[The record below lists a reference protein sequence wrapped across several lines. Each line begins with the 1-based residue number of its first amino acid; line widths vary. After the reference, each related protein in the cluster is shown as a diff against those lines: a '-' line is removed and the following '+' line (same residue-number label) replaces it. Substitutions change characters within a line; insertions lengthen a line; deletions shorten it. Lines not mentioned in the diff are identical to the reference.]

1 MFWFVWLIT
10 FFLLLIRSWMPWIL
24 FFNFLSSWSW
34 MWKSFSNLIR
44 FFFKLIIVTWVR
56 LIFFWRFSLFSFK
69 LSDLNSSPRLSWI
82 SLTKIVS
89 SCLILF
95 LSFISWLIS
104 WRISFFFSLIF
115 DGSKIFCW
123 RFFLFFSNSETLVFS
138 NSLSFSIVFKNLFI
152 SSFLLFIPL
161 SSLLYLLISVL
172 IWKFFLLRL
181 SFFWSSC
188 VSIFFFKFNSFW
200 NLESSLINFWV
211 SSEILSLKVCVWSIS
226 CILFLHCV
234 YTIIDW

>member
-1 MFWFVWLIT
+1 
-10 FFLLLIRSWMPWIL
+10 MPWIL
-24 FFNFLSSWSW
+24 FFNFLISWSW
-34 MWKSFSNLIR
+34 VSKSFSYLMR
-44 FFFKLIIVTWVR
+44 FFFKSSIVTWIR
-56 LIFFWRFSLFSFK
+56 LIFFLRFSLFSFI
-69 LSDLNSSPRLSWI
+69 LSNLNSSPRLSWI

-95 LSFISWLIS
+95 LSSVSWLIS
-104 WRISFFFSLIF
+104 WRIFFFFSLIF

-172 IWKFFLLRL
+172 IWKLSLLRI
-181 SFFWSSC
+181 SFF
-188 VSIFFFKFNSFW
+188 
-200 NLESSLINFWV
+200 
-211 SSEILSLKVCVWSIS
+211 
-226 CILFLHCV
+226 H
-234 YTIIDW
+234 